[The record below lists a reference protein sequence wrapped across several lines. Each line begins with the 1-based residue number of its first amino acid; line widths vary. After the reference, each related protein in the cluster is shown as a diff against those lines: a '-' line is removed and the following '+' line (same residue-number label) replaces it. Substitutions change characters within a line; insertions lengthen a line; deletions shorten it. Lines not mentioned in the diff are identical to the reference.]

1 MTGDRVNNP
10 KGGKIQTASGSYH
23 SLCTVSLRHA
33 FVKEGDGGNI
43 ICADMYTPRPSQP
56 CTPSLNRECT
66 DMKIRFTVLHFR
78 FMMAPSLLCEDILG
92 NGNLDLAD
100 NYDYDKVKVV
110 TGDFY
115 NNNNIEPNALRCY
128 PAAKCLQLKLSGE
141 DTEKVDSSTLSRDN
155 SEVGSRL
162 SYVKER
168 DPDEEKEPPRPL
180 RHPRSNLRRAPSQA
194 SMHHTTV
201 PQALKPSTL
210 GSRNDR
216 SHITHIFKYSNW
228 TFVRWGGNRAVTR
241 Q

>member
-1 MTGDRVNNP
+1 MYDLHL
-10 KGGKIQTASGSYH
+10 KIVPLS
-23 SLCTVSLRHA
+23 VSRH
-33 FVKEGDGGNI
+33 F
-43 ICADMYTPRPSQP
+43 SF
-56 CTPSLNRECT
+56 RECT
-66 DMKIRFTVLHFR
+66 DIKIRFTVLHFR

-115 NNNNIEPNALRCY
+115 NNNNNEPNALRCY

-216 SHITHIFKYSNW
+216 SHTNSNIQIELL
-228 TFVRWGGNRAVTR
+228 FAEAAI
-241 Q
+241 

>member
-1 MTGDRVNNP
+1 MDIINFNP
-10 KGGKIQTASGSYH
+10 K
-23 SLCTVSLRHA
+23 
-33 FVKEGDGGNI
+33 I
-43 ICADMYTPRPSQP
+43 ISSSHVTGMHGQ
-56 CTPSLNRECT
+56 
-66 DMKIRFTVLHFR
+66 KIRFTVMHFR
-78 FMMAPSLLCEDILG
+78 FMMAPSLLYEDIMA

-100 NYDYDKVKVV
+100 NHYDYDKVKVV

-115 NNNNIEPNALRCY
+115 NNNNEPNALRCY

-141 DTEKVDSSTLSRDN
+141 CSEKVESIVSRDSS
-155 SEVGSRL
+155 EVESRL
-162 SYVKER
+162 SYNRER
-168 DPDEEKEPPRPL
+168 DPDEDKEPPR

-216 SHITHIFKYSNW
+216 SHTYLFNFQIELLLAEAAI
-228 TFVRWGGNRAVTR
+228 TR